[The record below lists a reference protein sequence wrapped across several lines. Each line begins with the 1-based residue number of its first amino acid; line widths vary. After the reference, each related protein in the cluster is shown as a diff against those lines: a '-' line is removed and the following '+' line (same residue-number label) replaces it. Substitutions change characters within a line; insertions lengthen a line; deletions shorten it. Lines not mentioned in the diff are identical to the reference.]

1 MAAKPVPRLLNP
13 RFQGVNRLFVLSFP
27 GNTVGAG
34 RTNFFIASAEI
45 KKHNFMIDGQ
55 NYFDQSVKNIRRMYN
70 NILKIAIDQ
79 GDGYTT
85 GCLVFCPYCNEH
97 FKVITIYFMLII
109 RTRCCPGSNTAN
121 QFYCKSRLSWKH
133 NNVFHY

>member
-1 MAAKPVPRLLNP
+1 
-13 RFQGVNRLFVLSFP
+13 
-27 GNTVGAG
+27 
-34 RTNFFIASAEI
+34 
-45 KKHNFMIDGQ
+45 MIDGQ

-85 GCLVFCPYCNEH
+85 GCLVFYPYCNEH

-109 RTRCCPGSNTAN
+109 RTRCCPGSNTEN
-121 QFYCKSRLSWKH
+121 QFYGKSRLSWKN
-133 NNVFHY
+133 NNVCSLLKKQKKNNFGFFRRNFESIVNLFCFNATSIQND

>member
-1 MAAKPVPRLLNP
+1 
-13 RFQGVNRLFVLSFP
+13 
-27 GNTVGAG
+27 
-34 RTNFFIASAEI
+34 
-45 KKHNFMIDGQ
+45 MIDGQ

-85 GCLVFCPYCNEH
+85 GCLVFYPYCNEH

-121 QFYCKSRLSWKH
+121 QFYGKSRLSWKH
-133 NNVFHY
+133 NIVCSLLKKQKKNNFGFFRRNFESIVNLFCFNATSIQND